1 MAVRVGQVQATD
13 AQFRARLEPELT
25 VSDLDTRA
33 GKAAAVLAKAV
44 GEGNDGL
51 AGRALTRLLERWAE
65 REALIAAPVWLWGR
79 RADALEAVFSAI
91 DDTHPSARAVTEAW
105 YMTICRASG
114 EDADTAGAH
123 AYRMTQ
129 AWFRGAVA
137 S

>member
-1 MAVRVGQVQATD
+1 MAQRVVQATD

-25 VSDLDTRA
+25 VDDLDTRA
-33 GKAAAVLAKAV
+33 GKAAAVLGQAI
-44 GEGNDGL
+44 GDGNDGL
-51 AGRALTRLLERWAE
+51 AGRALARLLERWAE

-79 RADALEAVFSAI
+79 RADGLEAVFSAI
-91 DDTHPSARAVTEAW
+91 EDAHPLARRVTEAW
-105 YMTICRASG
+105 YTTVCRASG
-114 EDADTAGAH
+114 EDADIAGAH